1 MDQLEERIGKGDM
14 CYSNLGS
21 ENKIIKDI
29 TRHVESLN
37 EQKNKQDMITQ
48 WPVCRYRG

>member
-1 MDQLEERIGKGDM
+1 M
-14 CYSNLGS
+14 CNSLKCYPVH
-21 ENKIIKDI
+21 IKAPLICVTPIWGPKTKLQKI

-48 WPVCRYRG
+48 